1 MLDGNLIPGRYF
13 TFSWRVLINSLSFT
27 VCLESGNS
35 TSSSNTHILTVVL
48 QNGNFAALR
57 PTFVAIAEPQLPE
70 PMMHIRSMPSFW
82 CLLDDSGVVA
92 AANEEKRDKVTT
104 AKKDFVICIIRC
116 VDIYVELAITHHSN
130 YRLGLFWQ
138 ILDFGFCVQRVYLSW
153 YFPRY
158 QS

>member
-57 PTFVAIAEPQLPE
+57 PTFVAIAEPQFPE
-70 PMMHIRSMPSFW
+70 PMMHMRSWSS
-82 CLLDDSGVVA
+82 LLVPVGMLNTV
-92 AANEEKRDKVTT
+92 N
-104 AKKDFVICIIRC
+104 
-116 VDIYVELAITHHSN
+116 L
-130 YRLGLFWQ
+130 
-138 ILDFGFCVQRVYLSW
+138 ILSTMYDG
-153 YFPRY
+153 
-158 QS
+158 